1 MIKLLWAEC
10 QKLRRSKIVRITV
23 FATVMVATIVF
34 IEGWVIHNGVRDID
48 SAGWY
53 MTMAQVM
60 ATFLV
65 IPAVIALLGSY
76 IICREEQDDTIKS
89 LRIIPINETKLIAAK
104 MMITFVFSIFIYLL
118 LFAIAFAAECV
129 LHVSDLSIGMVLCFL
144 KLYFLQGIGIYFAIS
159 PIIALVSYMKKGY
172 WISLILTEIYSF
184 AGLFMSMSNTL
195 KTFYPITASF
205 GFSGYYEA
213 AAGNKAGSL
222 IILLLCGCLA
232 AFILQR
238 LQHIE
243 RN

>member
-1 MIKLLWAEC
+1 MLKLLWAEY
-10 QKLRRSKIVRITV
+10 QKLRRSKIVWITI
-23 FATVMVATIVF
+23 FATIMIAVIVF
-34 IEGWVIHNGVRDID
+34 IEGWVMHDGIRDID

-76 IICREEQDDTIKS
+76 IICREEQEDTIKS

-104 MMITFVFSIFIYLL
+104 MTITFVFSIFIYLL
-118 LFAIAFAAECV
+118 LFAIAVLTECV
-129 LHVSDLSIGMVLCFL
+129 LHFSDLSAGTVLYFF
-144 KLYFLQGIGIYFAIS
+144 KMYFLQGIGIYFAIS
-159 PIIALVSYMKKGY
+159 PIIALVSYIKKGY
-172 WISLILTEIYSF
+172 WIALFLTEIYSF
-184 AGLFMSMSNTL
+184 AGLFMSMSNML

-205 GFSGYYEA
+205 GISGYYETT
-213 AAGNKAGSL
+213 AGNKVGSL

-243 RN
+243 RD

>member
-1 MIKLLWAEC
+1 MLKLLWAEY
-10 QKLRRSKIVRITV
+10 QKLRRSKIVWITI
-23 FATVMVATIVF
+23 FATIMIAVIVF
-34 IEGWVIHNGVRDID
+34 IEGWVMHDGIRDID

-76 IICREEQDDTIKS
+76 IICREEQEDTIKS

-104 MMITFVFSIFIYLL
+104 MTITFVFSIFIYLL
-118 LFAIAFAAECV
+118 LFAIAVLTECV
-129 LHVSDLSIGMVLCFL
+129 LHFSDLSAGIVLYFL
-144 KLYFLQGIGIYFAIS
+144 KMYFLQGIGIYFAIS
-159 PIIALVSYMKKGY
+159 PIIALVSYIKKGY
-172 WISLILTEIYSF
+172 WIALIFTEIYSF

-205 GFSGYYEA
+205 GISGYYETT
-213 AAGNKAGSL
+213 AGNKVGSL
-222 IILLLCGCLA
+222 MILLLCGCLA

-243 RN
+243 RD